1 MTEESNIQFGNEFN
15 RRAESQGVLVSSRA
29 CDDDVAV
36 AVLSR
41 AQGIV
46 QAPKR
51 NKVDGRMGFRVVR
64 IRKRGKIFLSYLKH
78 LRTTAGYFD
87 ERK

>member
-15 RRAESQGVLVSSRA
+15 RRAESQGVLVSRA

-51 NKVDGRMGFRVVR
+51 NKVDGIGFEKNRVVST
-64 IRKRGKIFLSYLKH
+64 KRGQNLLILSK
-78 LRTTAGYFD
+78 AS
-87 ERK
+87 

>member
-15 RRAESQGVLVSSRA
+15 RRAESQGVLVSRA
-29 CDDDVAV
+29 CDDDDVAV

-51 NKVDGRMGFRVVR
+51 NKVDRIEFREWGSPY
-64 IRKRGKIFLSYLKH
+64 KKGAKYSYLI
-78 LRTTAGYFD
+78 
-87 ERK
+87 